1 VEVGKEKRWVFEQS
15 MEVDK
20 NIIVS
25 EMNCGSSNKKK
36 SWVLSKDIK
45 IVMKCGSC
53 KRKKMGI

>member
-1 VEVGKEKRWVFEQS
+1 MEVVKEKRWVFERS

-45 IVMKCGSC
+45 NCYEVWKL
-53 KRKKMGI
+53 